1 VLEQRAGRP
10 LLMMDIAVPR
20 DIDPNV
26 RDLPGLTL
34 YDMDDLQ
41 HAVARNMSGREAE
54 SVKAGRLVDQE
65 VERFGRWL
73 GSLEIV
79 PTISALRARGDEI
92 VAQVLREND
101 ERWESASVSD
111 RRRLEVMARAVVS
124 RLLHEPTLR
133 LKEAEGDRGYV
144 YVDALRELFALDGS
158 DAATEPHAA
167 ADVTSLDEARR
178 KQSRSA

>member
-1 VLEQRAGRP
+1 
-10 LLMMDIAVPR
+10 MMDIAVPR
-20 DIDPNV
+20 DIDPSV

-54 SVKAGRLVDQE
+54 AVKAARIVERE

-79 PTISALRARGDEI
+79 PTIAALRERGDEI

-101 ERWESASVSD
+101 ERWESLSDND
-111 RRRLEVMARAVVS
+111 RRRLELMARAVVS
-124 RLLHEPTLR
+124 RLLHEPTIR
-133 LKEAEGDRGYV
+133 LKDTEGDRAYH
-144 YVDALRELFALDGS
+144 YVDALRELFALEGS
-158 DAATEPHAA
+158 DSAAEPASS
-167 ADVTSLDEARR
+167 ADVKSLDEARR

>member
-1 VLEQRAGRP
+1 
-10 LLMMDIAVPR
+10 MDIAVPR
-20 DIDPNV
+20 DIDPSV

-54 SVKAGRLVDQE
+54 AVKAGRLIEHE
-65 VERFGRWL
+65 VERFSRWH

-79 PTISALRARGDEI
+79 PTIAALRERGDEI

-101 ERWESASVSD
+101 ERWESVSEND
-111 RRRLEVMARAVVS
+111 RRRLELMARAIVS
-124 RLLHEPTLR
+124 RLLHDPTIR
-133 LKEAEGDRGYV
+133 LKDSEGDRAYV
-144 YVDALRELFALDGS
+144 YLDALRELFALEGS
-158 DAATEPHAA
+158 DAATEEPTS